1 MKCTYVL
8 GLSLLLTPML
18 VIAES
23 RVPASLIRI
32 PDSVRTIFIAETST
46 SEFHRFDND
55 HGTLTHHGSH
65 TMSIGQM
72 GPGKA
77 RSGDRRTPLGA
88 YFVTEQLDTSR
99 LHEKY
104 GVTAFPL
111 DYPNALDLRKR
122 RDGDGIWIH
131 GVDPR
136 SGRRPT
142 RDTDGC
148 LALPNEDLTTLIPL
162 FKSNVT
168 PVLITVTMAWKET
181 DEVRVLGDALADR
194 VAEWSR
200 SQTNGDLY
208 TYLSLYAD
216 DFERWD
222 MNKEEW
228 SAVRL
233 QNAAELPRPLIEV
246 SELLLL
252 AYPQE
257 DQVFMSRFKQLL
269 IDGENRIVSMKRIY
283 WRRNDSGALR
293 IIAEDEG

>member
-1 MKCTYVL
+1 MKRMHVL
-8 GLSLLLTPML
+8 GFSLLLTPML
-18 VIAES
+18 VMAES
-23 RVPASLIRI
+23 RVPAALIRI

-46 SEFHRFDND
+46 SEFHRFDNNR
-55 HGTLTHHGSH
+55 GNLTHSSSH
-65 TMSIGQM
+65 TMSIGEM
-72 GPGKA
+72 GPGKE

-111 DYPNALDLRKR
+111 DYPNALDLRER

-136 SGRRPT
+136 GGKRPA

-148 LALPNEDLTTLIPL
+148 LALPNEDLTALMPL
-162 FKSNVT
+162 FKFNVT
-168 PVLITVTMAWKET
+168 PVLITVTMAWKEV
-181 DEVRVLGDALADR
+181 DEVRLLGDALADR
-194 VAEWSR
+194 VAEWAR

-208 TYLSLYAD
+208 TYLSLYAN

-222 MNKEEW
+222 MNKQEW

-233 QNAAELPRPLIEV
+233 QSAAEAPRPVVEV
-246 SELLLL
+246 SDLLLL

-257 DQVFMSRFKQLL
+257 DGVFLSRFKQLR
-269 IDGENRIVSMKRIY
+269 IEGENRIVSMKRIY
-283 WRRNDSGALR
+283 WRRNDSGALQ
-293 IIAEDEG
+293 IIAENEG